1 MSTGTDYLAR
11 LRNGETLTIPELS
24 VMILRLSIPAILAQ
38 ISSVVMQYIDASMV
52 GSLGASGSAAIGL
65 VASTTWLF
73 GGLCGSIGIGF
84 TVQCA
89 QRIGAGDGKDARNLM
104 MQGLLVVAAMTLL
117 VSLLG
122 VSIHRGLPAWLGG
135 GPDIVSNASAYFLI
149 FALFYPIDQIN
160 NLCGGFLQASGNM
173 RTPGMLHVLMCFLDV
188 IFNCFLIFPGFTFLG
203 IRFPGLGM
211 GVAGAALGTG
221 LAKLVSCLMMSF
233 ALLRRSPLLHL
244 VKDERVHFVRPQI
257 LKAFRISVPVAVEN
271 FVMSGASVI
280 TTRIIAPLG
289 TVSVAAN
296 SLSITAES
304 LCYMP
309 GFGIASAA
317 QAVIGQ
323 SIGAGRRDY
332 TKKLAWIT
340 TSLGMLVMTA
350 IAFLMYAGAPYMIG
364 FLSPDPEV
372 VALGTTV
379 LRIEAFA
386 EPMFAASIVANG
398 VLRGG
403 GDTLVPAVLGLISM
417 WAVRVPLAAFLSP
430 RIGLRGAWLAMCI
443 ELCVR
448 GVLFLLRMKQ
458 GKYIDRE

>member
-1 MSTGTDYLAR
+1 M
-11 LRNGETLTIPELS
+11 
-24 VMILRLSIPAILAQ
+24 
-38 ISSVVMQYIDASMV
+38 
-52 GSLGASGSAAIGL
+52 
-65 VASTTWLF
+65 
-73 GGLCGSIGIGF
+73 
-84 TVQCA
+84 
-89 QRIGAGDGKDARNLM
+89 KK
-104 MQGLLVVAAMTLL
+104 
-117 VSLLG
+117 G
-122 VSIHRGLPAWLGG
+122 VCH
-135 GPDIVSNASAYFLI
+135 
-149 FALFYPIDQIN
+149 
-160 NLCGGFLQASGNM
+160 
-173 RTPGMLHVLMCFLDV
+173 
-188 IFNCFLIFPGFTFLG
+188 
-203 IRFPGLGM
+203 
-211 GVAGAALGTG
+211 
-221 LAKLVSCLMMSF
+221 
-233 ALLRRSPLLHL
+233 
-244 VKDERVHFVRPQI
+244 
-257 LKAFRISVPVAVEN
+257 FRISVPVAVEN

-379 LRIEAFA
+379 LRIEAFD

-458 GKYIDRE
+458 GKYIDGE